1 MKLLLSFSIFIF
13 LVAAGASDA
22 HAQRWGF
29 PDPMRDEPPP
39 RSLLESMEKMRIE
52 DAKKEHAEM
61 LKRSEEAMK
70 LAADLEQQMAA
81 NGKLSETER
90 EKLAEVE
97 KLIKKIRSDLGA
109 RDGDPDED
117 DESETPS
124 TVEDAV
130 GSLKRSS
137 ASLYDELKNSSRFT
151 VSVPAI
157 QKTNS
162 ILKVT
167 RFLRFAN

>member
-1 MKLLLSFSIFIF
+1 MLIIF
-13 LVAAGASDA
+13 VAAATSDVN
-22 HAQRWGF
+22 AQRWGF

-39 RSLLESMEKMRIE
+39 KSLLESMEKMRIE
-52 DAKKEHAEM
+52 DAKKDHAEM

-70 LAADLEQQMAA
+70 LAADLEQQMAINA
-81 NGKLSETER
+81 KLTEAER

-97 KLIKKIRSDLGA
+97 KLVKKIRSDLGG
-109 RDGDPDED
+109 RDGDSDED

-130 GSLKRSS
+130 GALKRSA
-137 ASLYDELKNSSRFT
+137 ASLYDELKNGSRFT